1 MSSQTVVP
9 TTTGSTSR
17 SLQAGT
23 LAGLAG
29 GLVFGMMMAMMGMMP
44 MIAMLVGSK
53 STLVGW
59 LLHMAISAFAGV
71 GFALLARGQSNVVKA
86 IGLGA
91 AYGVAWWVVGALVL
105 MPARMGMPI
114 FAFNEM
120 SMQSLMGHV
129 LFGIITGATYAAL
142 IRRSA

>member
-1 MSSQTVVP
+1 
-9 TTTGSTSR
+9 
-17 SLQAGT
+17 
-23 LAGLAG
+23 
-29 GLVFGMMMAMMGMMP
+29 
-44 MIAMLVGSK
+44 
-53 STLVGW
+53 
-59 LLHMAISAFAGV
+59 MAISAFAGV

-105 MPARMGMPI
+105 MPAGLLGMPI

-129 LFGIITGATYAAL
+129 LFRDHHGCHLCRTYPPICL
-142 IRRSA
+142 R